1 MKKLLL
7 LIAPL
12 FLCLITFSQ
21 SDTNINQKIASYED
35 SLRYAEN
42 KKDYVS
48 CVRYLDTLVLQTKDN
63 HKSKSDN
70 YVSLRNQIR
79 QSHGYKEQVTEYKA
93 WVTEKR
99 KQFLRD
105 KTSPGDYLIKSAN
118 LQYTSYL
125 LTISS
130 TVALAIRN
138 NHLKKNPDQE
148 RFVYDATIVISG
160 SMLFV
165 SLITNL
171 ASIKEKKKAGLLL
184 NQNGIGLKID
194 L

>member
-7 LIAPL
+7 LITPL

-21 SDTNINQKIASYED
+21 SDTNINQKIASYE
-35 SLRYAEN
+35 A
-42 KKDYVS
+42 
-48 CVRYLDTLVLQTKDN
+48 
-63 HKSKSDN
+63 
-70 YVSLRNQIR
+70 
-79 QSHGYKEQVTEYKA
+79 
-93 WVTEKR
+93 
-99 KQFLRD
+99 
-105 KTSPGDYLIKSAN
+105 
-118 LQYTSYL
+118 YL

-148 RFVYDATIVISG
+148 RFVYDATLVISG